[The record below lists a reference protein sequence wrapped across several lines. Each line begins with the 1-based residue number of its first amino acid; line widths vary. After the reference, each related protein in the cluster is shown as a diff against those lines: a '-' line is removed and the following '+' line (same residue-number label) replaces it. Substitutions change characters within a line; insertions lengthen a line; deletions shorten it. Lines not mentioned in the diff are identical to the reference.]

1 MSSLEG
7 RCRNRPTCRGN
18 THNLL
23 IPLRSSGLVWSPRW
37 APEQLF
43 RKGSKDKLTPHF
55 LLGVSKFPWKEK
67 STEEWFPVQVRTS
80 GSIQAVIK
88 YVLLSF
94 PSLPT
99 RNGLYHLTSPLE
111 QYSHEWPLAFSVSN
125 SIYFIWSYHIKLLE
139 IQLLSHSSRF
149 NKASWFGTEGP
160 RKPGPNPPS
169 QLCFSPL
176 LHRDF
181 ILPRDATLYPPNA
194 ILSFNSAYIPP

>member
-1 MSSLEG
+1 MTSYCLLDFLPALHTQYILCGTHTFELVIFLFSLHICLSVTQAWIFSLFDSSL
-7 RCRNRPTCRGN
+7 PT
-18 THNLL
+18 L
-23 IPLRSSGLVWSPRW
+23 
-37 APEQLF
+37 Q
-43 RKGSKDKLTPHF
+43 
-55 LLGVSKFPWKEK
+55 
-67 STEEWFPVQVRTS
+67 
-80 GSIQAVIK
+80 IQAVIK

-94 PSLPT
+94 LSLPT
-99 RNGLYHLTSPLE
+99 RNGLYHLTSPLQ

-149 NKASWFGTEGP
+149 NKASRFGTEGP